1 MKKYVV
7 AGLGEIGSPISKLL
21 SKNHIVIDYDKN
33 PKLMNMNKFKKFE
46 SIKTSFLHIAIPVN
60 KNFDS
65 NVLKLSKKFL
75 PECIVIHST
84 ISPGT
89 TQRIQKKLSI
99 PLIFSATRGVNKRM

>member
-46 SIKTSFLHIAIPVN
+46 SINTSFLHIAIPVN

-65 NVLKLSKKFL
+65 NVLKLNKKDNYFFKYFL
-75 PECIVIHST
+75 
-84 ISPGT
+84 
-89 TQRIQKKLSI
+89 
-99 PLIFSATRGVNKRM
+99 LIDFAFFTFFRYELFREFIRSRVSL